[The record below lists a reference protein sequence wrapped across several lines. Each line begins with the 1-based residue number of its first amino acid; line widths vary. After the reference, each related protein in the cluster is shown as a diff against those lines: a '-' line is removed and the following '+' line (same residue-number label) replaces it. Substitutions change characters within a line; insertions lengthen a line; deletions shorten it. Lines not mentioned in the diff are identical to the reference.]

1 MDSIRMPP
9 QNLDAERAVL
19 GAMSLDEGA
28 AEYATAVLGENDF
41 YSPANQVLF
50 RVMKTLYQK
59 KMPCD
64 PITVSDAL
72 LATHEFEA
80 IGGAE
85 YIGAIL
91 EAVPHSAH
99 VRYYAS
105 IVKRESIRRRL
116 IYLAVGAQEDGY
128 DSSIDLEPLV
138 SKLSSNLDELIAERS
153 TDLQSTAV
161 VVQKMREEEKKPR
174 YPHTTGLED
183 LDKQLDGGIRP
194 GQITVIAARPSIG
207 KTSLGMQ
214 VCEAAA
220 KRGDTT
226 LFFSIEMT
234 SIELVL
240 RVAKQGH
247 KRADEIAALPMFIED
262 QYLDLEDILNCIR
275 LAKRRNAV
283 KVVVIDYLQLIRT
296 NDRLQKHEKIERCM
310 AELKWAAKEL
320 RIAVVLLAQI
330 NRGSDKR
337 EDRRPQ
343 LSDIK
348 GSGGIEEAADV
359 AILLHRPEFYNP
371 NDSPGCADIIVAKNR
386 NGSTGTVQ
394 VGYVKE
400 RTLFVPY
407 ANRPVDISAYDGAG
421 APF

>member
-1 MDSIRMPP
+1 M
-9 QNLDAERAVL
+9 
-19 GAMSLDEGA
+19 
-28 AEYATAVLGENDF
+28 
-41 YSPANQVLF
+41 F
-50 RVMKTLYQK
+50 RVLRTLTQK

-64 PITVSDAL
+64 PITVADAL
-72 LATHEFEA
+72 VATHEFEA
-80 IGGAE
+80 TGGVE
-85 YIGAIL
+85 YIAGIL

-128 DSSIDLEPLV
+128 DSSVELEPLV
-138 SKLSSNLDELIAERS
+138 SKLSNSLDELIAERS

-161 VVQKMREEEKKPR
+161 VVQKMREEEKNPR
-174 YPHTTGLED
+174 YPHPTGIED

-214 VCEAAA
+214 VCEEPA
-220 KRGDTT
+220 KRGDTA
-226 LFFSIEMT
+226 LFLSIEMT
-234 SIELVL
+234 SIELML
-240 RVAKQGH
+240 RAAKQGY
-247 KRADEIAALPMFIED
+247 KRADELAALPMFIED
-262 QYLDLEDILNCIR
+262 QYLDLDDILNCIR
-275 LAKRRNAV
+275 LAKRRNAL
-283 KVVVIDYLQLIRT
+283 KVVAIDYLQLIRT
-296 NDRLQKHEKIERCM
+296 NDRLQKNEKIERCM
-310 AELKWAAKEL
+310 AELKWTAKEL
-320 RIAVVLLAQI
+320 KIAIVVLAQI

-359 AILLHRPEFYNP
+359 VMLLHRPEFYNP

-407 ANRPVDISAYDGAG
+407 SNRPIDLSGYDSAG